1 MALHAPCTAA
11 REFAGVPVRSV
22 HLKCSPRLVA
32 SRGHGAVESVR
43 RCSAVSVRSQ
53 GEASAKQMGVGG
65 RAGSRVRDVR
75 CLAKPPPMRD
85 AAGQP
90 NTSQMLVF
98 VPPHPLL
105 KHWLAVARSSATP
118 PQTFRSALA
127 ELGRLL
133 IYEARP
139 RTTRTNSRHL
149 TRAARRLAVTG
160 CLRCQARWTRR
171 LARPR
176 WSLWTRPSRW
186 CACPSSVPASS
197 C

>member
-1 MALHAPCTAA
+1 MTLRVHCAGARVFAA
-11 REFAGVPVRSV
+11 VPACFLQ
-22 HLKCSPRLVA
+22 LKHSRRLVA
-32 SRGHGAVESVR
+32 PRAHGTARQSSKASVR
-43 RCSAVSVRSQ
+43 WHVQ
-53 GEASAKQMGVGG
+53 EAQASEGG
-65 RAGSRVRDVR
+65 ARRPTGSRRGVR
-75 CLAKPPPMRD
+75 CMAQPPPMRD

-139 RTTRTNSRHL
+139 RTP
-149 TRAARRLAVTG
+149 RA
-160 CLRCQARWTRR
+160 
-171 LARPR
+171 
-176 WSLWTRPSRW
+176 
-186 CACPSSVPASS
+186 
-197 C
+197 